1 MMVSSES
8 DRHIR
13 LGVLL
18 MMGLAL
24 FLAGFIFYM
33 VGSTQRFFDR
43 KYTIYM
49 FQPNV
54 EGLLPGAFVTLA
66 GLKIGVVGELT
77 FTQRDGRQGIRIEL
91 KVDRDYFPRITRSS
105 VARIK
110 TMGILGDKYVD
121 ISLGDLSD
129 PPLAEGDFIQSVPQ
143 LDTDRLLARAAAIV
157 DELET
162 TSRNITIIA
171 QNLAQGSGTLGR
183 LLMDPE
189 MEKHLSATVQRLQW
203 VANRLVRKDGTLGKL
218 MTDTTLFTVIARSSK
233 HLERLLSDLQAGKG
247 TAGKLLKDET
257 FFARLD
263 SISRRTD
270 SLLIRL
276 QGGGTAGKL
285 LKDKALYEELVRLT
299 RSLDAL
305 ARDMKQNPGKYVK
318 FELF

>member
-1 MMVSSES
+1 MVSSDS

-18 MMGLAL
+18 MMALAV

-33 VGSTQRFFDR
+33 VGSTQRLFDR
-43 KYTIYM
+43 KYSIYM

-66 GLKIGVVGELT
+66 GLKIGVVGNLE
-77 FTQRDGRQGIRIEL
+77 FAEVDGQQGIRIEL
-91 KVDRDYFPRITRSS
+91 KVDRDFQDRITRSS

-121 ISLGDLSD
+121 ISLGYLND

-143 LDTDRLLARAAAIV
+143 LDTDRLLAKAARIV
-157 DELET
+157 DELEA
-162 TSRNITIIA
+162 TSRNIKIIA
-171 QNLAQGSGTLGR
+171 GNLAQGSGALGK
-183 LLMDPE
+183 LLMDPT
-189 MEKHLSATVQRLQW
+189 MERRLSTVVQRLNLLAGQ
-203 VANRLVRKDGTLGKL
+203 LVSGKGNLGKL
-218 MTDTTLFTVIARSSK
+218 VTDTTLFRTLSRSS
-233 HLERLLSDLQAGKG
+233 RLLEKILADLQAGKG
-247 TAGKLLKDET
+247 TAGKLLKDDA
-257 FFARLD
+257 FFARID

-276 QGGGTAGKL
+276 QGDGTAGRL
-285 LKDKALYEELVRLT
+285 LKDRALYEQLVQLT

-305 ARDMKQNPGKYVK
+305 VKDMKANPGKYVT